1 MFVAKERITGWYYRI
16 VEPGFIEAGGR
27 IELLERH
34 TERFTIE
41 QFWQVQLAHRPVID
55 DLFALAAAQGLAE
68 DWKRRLSERAKY
80 LQKRADNV
88 N

>member
-1 MFVAKERITGWYYRI
+1 
-16 VEPGFIEAGGR
+16 
-27 IELLERH
+27 
-34 TERFTIE
+34 
-41 QFWQVQLAHRPVID
+41 VID